1 MVLKDIRLYPT
12 YVINLDRRPE
22 RWNEFSKQPTLKEF
36 KQLTRFSAVDGSK
49 LDVMKDERVSMRT
62 RQNIHNKYRRS
73 DYEINTVGAI
83 GATLSHVTLWQ
94 NFLQG
99 KEEYLVVF
107 EDDTILGKKEM
118 DLIDRLIPTLPPSWD
133 MWLLGRHNWQFKET
147 PLDPRD
153 SKGWK
158 SVQQFTGAH
167 GYILNRRGAEIL
179 VQNPFP
185 IETHVE
191 YYISACSGL
200 KGLRIIKHET
210 LRLTYT
216 EEKTSVSD
224 SDTYLNTHSCPTCKI
239 PDHYYYHGLYFS
251 YEQLVALLA
260 VGFLS
265 VGCMFGFSKRKN

>member
-1 MVLKDIRLYPT
+1 MGLTDIRLYPT

-22 RWNEFSKQPTLKEF
+22 RWNKFSKQSTLKEF
-36 KQLTRFSAVDGSK
+36 KQLKRFSAVDGSK
-49 LDVMKDERVSMRT
+49 LDVMNDDRVSMHT
-62 RQNIHNKYRRS
+62 KHNIRNKYRRS

-94 NFLQG
+94 TFLQG
-99 KEEYLVVF
+99 KDEYLVVF
-107 EDDTILGKKEM
+107 EDDTLLDKKEM
-118 DLIDRLIPTLPPSWD
+118 DLIDSLIPTLPESWD
-133 MWLLGRHNWQFKET
+133 LWLLGRHNWQFKET
-147 PLDPRD
+147 PLNPRD

-167 GYILNRRGAEIL
+167 GYVLSRRGAEIL

-191 YYISACSGL
+191 YYISACSEL
-200 KGLRIIKHET
+200 KGLRIVKHGS
-210 LRLTYT
+210 LRLLYSD
-216 EEKTSVSD
+216 EKTSMSD
-224 SDTYLNTHSCPTCKI
+224 SDTFLNTQSCPTCKI

-260 VGFLS
+260 VGAVT